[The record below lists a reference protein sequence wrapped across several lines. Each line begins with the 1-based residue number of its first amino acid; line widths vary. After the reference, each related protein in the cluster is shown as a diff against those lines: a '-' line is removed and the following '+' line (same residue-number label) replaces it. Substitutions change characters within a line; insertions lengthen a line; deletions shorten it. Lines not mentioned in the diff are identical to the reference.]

1 MSYRSRER
9 NIRVVLR
16 VISLAA
22 IVVGILSLAGVRP
35 MNSRT
40 VEVVLG
46 TAALIGGLVLWG
58 LTMRRK
64 TAGSIAPI
72 NNT

>member
-1 MSYRSRER
+1 MSYNSRER

-16 VISLAA
+16 VLSLAA
-22 IVVGILSLAGVRP
+22 IAVGILSLLGVRP

-46 TAALIGGLVLWG
+46 TASIIGGLVLWG
-58 LTMRRK
+58 ITMRRQ
-64 TAGSIAPI
+64 TADSINPVD
-72 NNT
+72 NS

>member
-1 MSYRSRER
+1 MSFKSRER

-16 VISLAA
+16 ALALAA
-22 IVVGILSLAGVRP
+22 VAVGILSLLGVRP

-46 TAALIGGLVLWG
+46 TASLIGGLVLWG
-58 LTMRRK
+58 ITMRRK
-64 TAGSIAPI
+64 TAGSFGPI
-72 NNT
+72 DNT

>member
-1 MSYRSRER
+1 MSYNSRER

-16 VISLAA
+16 ALALAA
-22 IVVGILSLAGVRP
+22 VVVGILSLLGVRP

-46 TAALIGGLVLWG
+46 TASLIGGLVLWG
-58 LTMRRK
+58 ITMRAK
-64 TAGSIAPI
+64 GGNGSASIV
-72 NNT
+72 